1 MSNNCILYTGCL
13 TCKLVISTPLKFAS
27 YVKTNYCY
35 ATVPDRLCYL
45 INEDK
50 TGLNGN
56 RTLTINF

>member
-1 MSNNCILYTGCL
+1 MSNNCILYTECL

-35 ATVPDRLCYL
+35 ATVPDRLGYL

-50 TGLNGN
+50 TGLKRQQN
-56 RTLTINF
+56 IDD